1 MLRIKLLALD
11 LLQVFNIEAN
21 RNSIYHAP
29 LAEMGLLID
38 MRHESLDCLLVF
50 LADNDLSEEIS
61 FIFGTWLSIKLNIV
75 SISHSLIDRLRSV
88 PDPAGSSLTPLS
100 SAGGT

>member
-1 MLRIKLLALD
+1 MILVKLLALD

-50 LADNDLSEEIS
+50 LADNDLSKEIS
-61 FIFGTWLSIKLNIV
+61 FVFGAVHPFVEQTSEN
-75 SISHSLIDRLRSV
+75 
-88 PDPAGSSLTPLS
+88 PLS
-100 SAGGT
+100 SYPCRCGEGWMCVERSL